1 MFSTEYSRAGG
12 CANFSHPKSSGDV
25 KLTSHQFNLSGNN
38 RSSTRFA
45 LLQLKHE
52 EERAIQQ
59 RIWEAER
66 RALKQ
71 EKRLLHEKYSLLEKQ
86 ILERAKINKR
96 RQDATEAVVVENQ
109 SDFERNESS
118 TDSDEPSID
127 DQAAEA
133 ADDPAQYHNTIVHA
147 EQLRQALLPVT
158 VDHPADRIQI
168 VGIQQHITSAFPST
182 ITNGH
187 KVVIYNNTSSEHNAI
202 ITVSTLM
209 PLDQSVKTKTNSVFS
224 TFECSLAK
232 VQNNIIQIA
241 SLLLVSKR
249 YKGKLAPR
257 TSVSECVSLRAPPKF
272 LASNAPDPAPPPLR
286 LYAR

>member
-1 MFSTEYSRAGG
+1 M
-12 CANFSHPKSSGDV
+12 V
-25 KLTSHQFNLSGNN
+25 
-38 RSSTRFA
+38 
-45 LLQLKHE
+45 
-52 EERAIQQ
+52 
-59 RIWEAER
+59 
-66 RALKQ
+66 
-71 EKRLLHEKYSLLEKQ
+71 
-86 ILERAKINKR
+86 
-96 RQDATEAVVVENQ
+96 NQ

-147 EQLRQALLPVT
+147 EQSRQALLPVT
-158 VDHPADRIQI
+158 VDHPADQIQI

-202 ITVSTLM
+202 ITVSTLL

-249 YKGKLAPR
+249 HKGKLAPR

-286 LYAR
+286 LYARRTRSHYLPSLTDRSDQTRRLIVNSEMSHKFSTTRLILESRVKMDRRRCNNNVAANTVLS